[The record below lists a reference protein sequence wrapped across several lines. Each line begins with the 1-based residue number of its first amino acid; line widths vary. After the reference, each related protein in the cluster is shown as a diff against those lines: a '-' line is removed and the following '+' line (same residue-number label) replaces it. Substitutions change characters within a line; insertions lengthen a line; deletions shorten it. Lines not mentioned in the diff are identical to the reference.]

1 MVRRI
6 FLLIL
11 AAVMILGLAAC
22 KDDGRTDDSSSGS
35 GRAPR
40 ESSSRR
46 RQNEEQEEEQN
57 EDQDTQDAATETS
70 DADDSSLGDF
80 NASDL
85 MVNTYWRT
93 AGFDGIENETGDF
106 WSDLFLWE
114 NGTGYFRFSQATPDS
129 YFYGMHDV
137 TSCGW
142 SVTDDGSLTLF
153 QPGTQLT
160 LFTGAFSDEGLTLNY
175 DGYADE
181 AIRLEQSEMPPYGSQ
196 WTILDLYGTWE
207 MTSFADAASGY
218 HAAPYYTVNGED
230 IYFASEITLD
240 RISGVHFWIADPL
253 GSRLEAQRYLD
264 IGQHDNYTW
273 KPYTAGTIWE
283 GCLNEAW
290 YAELSGIN
298 DANVSLYVT
307 YADGKLLLKKED
319 KSDLRRFPSTFT
331 AEFEYVGYTTDLGEG
346 DAVEIVN
353 QRYGTFAYANIVFS
367 YIYAL
372 QYNDDPEEIAEYALA
387 LLVDNADISDESLLG
402 ELYTSIAEPVRYG
415 VDIEFGYAI
424 RDINED
430 GIPELFILTRHEP
443 TGIEEIIAIYT
454 IRAGR
459 TVPVGAFWSR
469 NSCMIDSDGFIYNI
483 GSSGADNS
491 FSVIYTLRPG
501 TGELQ
506 LVEESGE
513 YYDYS
518 AYPPEDAG
526 LIFTPLL
533 QIRANTA

>member
-1 MVRRI
+1 MIKRI
-6 FLLIL
+6 FLLL
-11 AAVMILGLAAC
+11 MAAVMVFSLAAC
-22 KDDGRTDDSSSGS
+22 KGEEKTDDSPA
-35 GRAPR
+35 GRASR
-40 ESSSRR
+40 NSASRR
-46 RQNEEQEEEQN
+46 GKNEEQDAQDEQ
-57 EDQDTQDAATETS
+57 DVQDASTEAS
-70 DADDSSLGDF
+70 DADDPPLGDF
-80 NASDL
+80 NISDS
-85 MVNTYWRT
+85 MENTYWRT
-93 AGFDGIENETGDF
+93 TGFDGIENETGDY

-160 LFTGAFSDEGLTLNY
+160 LFTGAFSDGILTLNY
-175 DGYADE
+175 DGYANE
-181 AIRLEQSEMPPYGSQ
+181 AIKLEQSEMPPYGSQ

-207 MTSFADAASGY
+207 MTSFTDAASGY
-218 HAAPYYTVNGED
+218 HAAPYYAVDGED

-253 GSRLEAQRYLD
+253 GSGLEAQRYLD
-264 IGQHDNYTW
+264 IGQYDNYTW

-290 YAELSGIN
+290 YAELTGNN
-298 DANVSLYVT
+298 DSNVSLYVT

-331 AEFEYVGYTTDLGEG
+331 AEFEYVGYTTDLSEG
-346 DAVEIVN
+346 DAVDIVD
-353 QRYGTFAYANIVFS
+353 QRYGTFAYANIIFS
-367 YIYAL
+367 YFYAL
-372 QYNDDPEEIAEYALA
+372 QYNDDPDEIADYALA
-387 LLVDNADISDESLLG
+387 LLVDNTDISDEGLLG

-430 GIPELFILTRHEP
+430 DIPELFILTRHEP

-469 NSCMIDSDGFIYNI
+469 NRCMIDSEGFIYNT
-483 GSSGADNS
+483 GSSGADDS

-518 AYPPEDAG
+518 DYPPEDAG
-526 LIFTPLL
+526 LIFAPLS
-533 QIRANTA
+533 QINVNTA